1 MTSKFLISAILGIT
15 TIALVQPATMT
26 IAQTTNGGAT
36 AEQFLST
43 GVSKYNS
50 GDKQGALADY
60 NQAIQLNADYALA
73 YVNRAVVRSTL
84 GDRQGAIADLDRAIS
99 FA

>member
-1 MTSKFLISAILGIT
+1 MASKMSISAILGIT
-15 TIALVQPATMT
+15 TIALVQPTT
-26 IAQTTNGGAT
+26 IANAQTNGSST

-60 NQAIQLNADYALA
+60 NQAIQLKPDYTLA
-73 YVNRAVVRSTL
+73 YVNRGVVRSTL